1 MLHDFGY
8 WFERISLAKVLAQH
22 PIIFLPALILFFAG
36 AATYLVSGPSVRNV
50 LAKFATG
57 LLVAYLTYNLLVA
70 AGVVIYLIYKNYV

>member
-36 AATYLVSGPSVRNV
+36 VAMYIVVGPAVRNI

-57 LLVAYLTYNLLVA
+57 LLIAYLAYNLLVA
-70 AGVVIYLIYKNYV
+70 VGVGFYLVYKNHA